1 MSEGRG
7 LSWFGICRLGLVQ
20 ASLGSVVVLTTSTLN
35 RVMVVELALPALL
48 PGVLV
53 AIHYLIQI
61 MRPRFGHGSDRGGRR
76 TPWIIGGIAL
86 LGLGGVLAAAAT
98 ALMEVSTLPGVALA
112 LLAFLM
118 IGAGVGAA
126 GTSLL
131 VLLAATVSPSRRA
144 AAATITW
151 VTMIIGFIVT
161 TAVVGALLDPF
172 SYSRLVTLT
181 TAVSVIAL
189 AVTCVAVYGIEPK
202 ARPTVRT
209 DEMGEKSSFRA
220 AITEVWSEP
229 RTRRFSLFVFMSML
243 AYSAQDLLLEP
254 FAGAVFGL
262 TPGESTQLGSVQHG
276 GVLLGMLLVALVG
289 SVIARGRHDVLRRCT
304 VAGCAGCA
312 AMLAVLAAAA
322 LVGPPWPLHGLVFSL
337 GLTSGVFSVAAI
349 ASMMALVS
357 QGHRRRDGV
366 RMGVWGAAQAIAF
379 GLGGILGTLAVDLAQ
394 LSGATTAVSYGLAF
408 ALQAILFLVA
418 SVLAVSL
425 GRADPTTRKRQPL
438 EVSDAP
444 V

>member
-1 MSEGRG
+1 MSGG
-7 LSWFGICRLGLVQ
+7 LSWFSICRLGLVQ

-53 AIHYLIQI
+53 AVHYLIQI

-76 TPWIIGGIAL
+76 TPWIIGGIAV
-86 LGLGGVLAAAAT
+86 LGLGGILAAAST
-98 ALMEVSTLPGVALA
+98 ALMEVSILPGVALA

-131 VLLAATVSPSRRA
+131 VLLAATVNPSRRA

-151 VTMIIGFIVT
+151 VMMIIGFIVT

-172 SYSRLVTLT
+172 SYARLLTLT
-181 TAVSVIAL
+181 SAVSAIAL
-189 AVTCVAVYGIEPK
+189 VVTCAAVFGLEPK

-209 DEMGEKSSFRA
+209 DEVGERASFRA
-220 AITEVWSEP
+220 AMAEVWSEP

-289 SVIARGRHDVLRRCT
+289 TVITRGRHDVLRRCT

-312 AMLAVLAAAA
+312 VMLAVLAAAA
-322 LVGPPWPLHGLVFSL
+322 VIGPPWPLHGLVFSL

-379 GLGGILGTLAVDLAQ
+379 GLGGILGTLVVDLAQ
-394 LSGATTAVSYGLAF
+394 LSGASTAFAYGLAF
-408 ALQAILFLVA
+408 ALQALLFLIA

-425 GRADPTTRKRQPL
+425 GRTDPAQNNQQPL
-438 EVSDAP
+438 EVGDAAI
-444 V
+444 